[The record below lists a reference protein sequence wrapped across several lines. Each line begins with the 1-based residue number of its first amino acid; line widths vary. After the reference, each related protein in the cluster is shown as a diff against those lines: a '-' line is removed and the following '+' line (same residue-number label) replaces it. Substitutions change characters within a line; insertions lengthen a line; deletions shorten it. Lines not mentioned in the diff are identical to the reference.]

1 MARSGGSTV
10 IAKGSSFVAPLEERP
25 ESITTR
31 TPNFGILTS
40 IAANSGSTIRLDG
53 SFHKE
58 GGKTDQELARRH
70 SRPIPP
76 GHNKASGSRT
86 RTSYGDRMT
95 R

>member
-10 IAKGSSFVAPLEERP
+10 IAKGSAFVAPLEERH
-25 ESITTR
+25 EYITTR

-58 GGKTDQELARRH
+58 VGKTDQELARAQQGQWLRE
-70 SRPIPP
+70 PEPVMAI
-76 GHNKASGSRT
+76 G
-86 RTSYGDRMT
+86 
-95 R
+95 